1 MAPRSLLMHVH
12 GFMNQFIFLAQAGIV
27 EKAQEIGRTFGVDK
41 SRLISSIISFT
52 IVCVLLYFL
61 AYKRVLAMLEE
72 RRQRIAEG
80 LANADKIKQQLAQTE
95 EQRLEV
101 IRQANGQATKL
112 IEEARAAAAR
122 VQEQETQKAIAA
134 AEQIITKARE
144 AAAADHA
151 RMLAELKRE
160 VGRLVVQTTATVT
173 GKILTPEDQR
183 RLAEETAKQVSA

>member
-1 MAPRSLLMHVH
+1 M
-12 GFMNQFIFLAQAGIV
+12 LAQAGGGNQV
-27 EKAQEIGRTFGVDK
+27 EQIAKTIGVDW
-41 SRLISSIISFT
+41 SHLISQAISFI
-52 IVCVLLYFL
+52 IVCVLLYFF
-61 AYKRVLAMLEE
+61 AYKRVLTMLEE

-80 LANADKIKQQLAQTE
+80 LANADRIKQELARTE
-95 EQRLEV
+95 AQRQEV
-101 IRQANGQATKL
+101 MLQANAQANQF

-144 AAAADHA
+144 ATAQDHA

-183 RLAEETAKQVSA
+183 RLAEETARQFSA